1 MEKIC
6 KLIEMTQ
13 KEQISF
19 LPTVQHGQMLGI
31 FKILSLFQKNVE
43 WYWKK
48 TRRETDWLH
57 ANTSGYLEQTVAG
70 IAITRGCN

>member
-1 MEKIC
+1 MGKIC

-19 LPTVQHGQMLGI
+19 LPTIQHGQMLGI

-48 TRRETDWLH
+48 LGGRQIGFMQIPLATWSRLWQAQL
-57 ANTSGYLEQTVAG
+57 
-70 IAITRGCN
+70 